1 MSTPLKLRA
10 VDEDDLAVLGT
21 CLQDALVP
29 VHDMCFLAGE
39 RRFVMV
45 ANRFRWE
52 GLKPAAGGG
61 EAPEAKAADAPEGP
75 YERVHCGIT
84 FEHVARVQTRGF
96 TPGSERDAGR
106 LLEVLTILP
115 EEGALT
121 LVFAGGA
128 AVRLEVERIEVFVED
143 VDEPWP
149 TLWRPQHPVED
160 GPTEDDEVEDGPID
174 EGLDRGGGTR

>member
-29 VHDMCFLAGE
+29 VHDMCFIGAE

-52 GLKPAAGGG
+52 GLKPAARRG
-61 EAPEAKAADAPEGP
+61 EGPEAKTADEPEGA

-84 FEHVARVQTRGF
+84 IEHVARVQTRGF
-96 TPGSERDAGR
+96 TPGSETDAGR

-149 TLWRPQHPVED
+149 TLWRPHHPF
-160 GPTEDDEVEDGPID
+160 D
-174 EGLDRGGGTR
+174 EGPVDEGPVDEGVDRGGGTR